1 MFGQVKNWRFFM
13 WLDRYLDTLVTLSE
27 IWMINAI
34 ARSELREV
42 EQRTDAMRAQ
52 ADAMRAQTDALRAE
66 IDAARSKF
74 ESLKAQNAKL
84 QVIVYL
90 YAFVSIVLLL
100 VLLMKLVKENSCVM
114 NRDSLPVLGGA
125 PAPPLAPAVERD
137 EQFRLVD
144 SVQLC

>member
-1 MFGQVKNWRFFM
+1 M
-13 WLDRYLDTLVTLSE
+13 WLDKYLDTLVTLSE

-52 ADAMRAQTDALRAE
+52 ADAMRAQTDALRAD

-100 VLLMKLVKENSCVM
+100 VLLMKLVK
-114 NRDSLPVLGGA
+114 
-125 PAPPLAPAVERD
+125 
-137 EQFRLVD
+137 
-144 SVQLC
+144 